1 MLFPSIFND
10 SFTDGFFQDF
20 FDGPTWEFAPA
31 AKTARTMNADVKEFD
46 DKYQLELE
54 MPGFAKEDISAELK
68 DGYLTVAAEKKENK
82 DEKDQ
87 DGKYLR
93 RERYYGSACRSFY
106 VGKEVK
112 EEDIHASFKDGI
124 LTLELP
130 KKEAKAAVEEKKTI
144 AIEG

>member
-10 SFTDGFFQDF
+10 SFTDGFFHGF
-20 FDGPTWEFAPA
+20 FDEPTWEFAPA

>member
-10 SFTDGFFQDF
+10 HFTDNFFQDF
-20 FDGPTWEFAPA
+20 FDGPTWAYAPA
-31 AKTARTMNADVKEFD
+31 KKTARTMNADVKEFD

-68 DGYLTVAAEKKENK
+68 DGYLTVAAEKKDNK
-82 DEKDQ
+82 DEKDK
-87 DGKYLR
+87 DGKYLH

-106 VGKEVK
+106 VGKDVK

-130 KKEAKAAVEEKKTI
+130 KKNAKAAVEEKKTI